1 MSVQS
6 PAYEILP
13 PSHRSVEAPEF
24 LSARTD
30 EDWLSYRFADE
41 KRSPGKG
48 ASQRH
53 LARFLM
59 MFLLGAA
66 AFLALYSYGHAA
78 RERLASLSPRLQ
90 WLAPPL
96 ENAPPD
102 RIEQISR
109 GVDRIAASQERVTR
123 TIDHLAA
130 DQEQM
135 TREIVKLQALSLD
148 KIHEPRKPDAG
159 GRKVVRRSPQPR

>member
-1 MSVQS
+1 MSLQS

-13 PSHRSVEAPEF
+13 PSRPIEAPAF
-24 LSARTD
+24 GATRLD
-30 EDWLSYRFADE
+30 EDWFTDRFADE
-41 KRSPGKG
+41 KAPPGKG

-59 MFLLGAA
+59 MFLLGAT

-90 WLAPPL
+90 WLAPTT
-96 ENAPPD
+96 ENAPLDP
-102 RIEQISR
+102 IEQISR

-135 TREIVKLQALSLD
+135 TREIVRLQTLSLD
-148 KIHEPRKPDAG
+148 KLRKPDAG